1 MIEKTDEA
9 LASALIILIPL
20 SFPVGYLLRYS
31 MPQYTWTATPVLFA
45 IMFCSTYGLTWHA
58 FLHPQEHLKPLITGM
73 TLQLTALPL
82 IALGVTSL
90 FYHHHPLWQVG
101 HLCVAASP
109 AAISTIIWSR
119 ISGGDVALG
128 ILAVGAHVLL
138 IPITAPIIL
147 KLTVGK
153 SVVVPLLPLA
163 QKLFIAVLLPTILA
177 LIAYHMKPMDEF
189 KPPMGIVA
197 KIGML
202 YMIVLNTSVAALN
215 TPLSIKVLFVLGI
228 MALQVSLFYA
238 TGTLAGHLL
247 RLPSESRITITY
259 YLGMKNNGAALVMA
273 LAGFPPQATL
283 PVALAIACQ
292 QPIASVIDR
301 FWRHKHAEHAPSR
314 THDERSE

>member
-9 LASALIILIPL
+9 LASALIFLIPL
-20 SFPVGYLLRYS
+20 SFPMGYLLRHL
-31 MPQYTWTATPVLFA
+31 MPQYTWTATPALFA
-45 IMFCSTYGLTWHA
+45 IMFCSTYGLTWQA
-58 FLHPQEHLKPLITGM
+58 FIYPQEHLKPLITGM

-82 IALGVTSL
+82 IALGITSL

-138 IPITAPIIL
+138 IPIAAPIIL

-153 SVVVPLLPLA
+153 SVAVPLFPLA
-163 QKLFIAVLLPTILA
+163 QKLFIAVLLPTIMA
-177 LIAYHMKPMDEF
+177 LIAYHIKPTDAL
-189 KPPMGIVA
+189 KPSMGIVA

-247 RLPSESRITITY
+247 KLSSESRITLTY

-273 LAGFPPQATL
+273 LAGFPPKATL

-292 QPIASVIDR
+292 QPMASVIDR
-301 FWRHKHAEHAPSR
+301 FWRNKHAKPALS
-314 THDERSE
+314 

>member
-9 LASALIILIPL
+9 LASFLIILIPL
-20 SFPVGYLLRYS
+20 SFPVGYLLRYL
-31 MPQYTWTATPVLFA
+31 MPRYTWTATPVLFA

-58 FLHPQEHLKPLITGM
+58 FLHPQEHLKPLITGI

-128 ILAVGAHVLL
+128 ILAVGAHVFL
-138 IPITAPIIL
+138 IPIAAPLIL

-153 SVVVPLLPLA
+153 SVAVPILPLA
-163 QKLFIAVLLPTILA
+163 QKLFVAVLLPTILA
-177 LIAYHMKPMDEF
+177 LTAYHIKPMDEL
-189 KPPMGIVA
+189 KPLMGIVA
-197 KIGML
+197 KTGML

-215 TPLSIKVLFVLGI
+215 TPISTKVLFVFGI

-238 TGTLAGHLL
+238 TGTLTGHLL
-247 RLPSESRITITY
+247 RLPTKSRITLTY

-292 QPIASVIDR
+292 QPIASIIDR
-301 FWRHKHAEHAPSR
+301 LWRHKHAEHG
-314 THDERSE
+314 ERPG